1 MAKKVVMESNLEDN
15 TAKYPPIKLPKKEE
29 ANHTPINMDINLAGA
44 NLVTMDKPTGDK
56 HSSPQV

>member
-1 MAKKVVMESNLEDN
+1 MESNLEDN

-44 NLVTMDKPTGDK
+44 NLVTIDKPTGDK